1 MNTNLKIDIKKAVL
15 LTLLYAFV
23 MSVTTVGAKQA
34 QSTLSVSVILFWQ
47 SLLCTLFLLPQI
59 NARKIF
65 KPNKLWGLLLLRSF
79 GGFSA
84 ILCYYIALNH
94 IPVVEASILR
104 TCAPLCVPFVV
115 LAIHKKGIAY
125 RRWLPLII
133 GFVGVLI
140 IMRPSPSNINV
151 WHLIGFASAIG
162 LAVSMV
168 STRMLS
174 SYVSAKDALFVY
186 FFLSTVF
193 SLMFVLFEGHSIV
206 APVDSWLW
214 IIIVASTLYLGM
226 YLYTLAYT
234 YAPASIVSP
243 VSYIGIAFNAFWGW
257 AFWNQIPDVYAWVGA
272 TLIILSIILTAKISK
287 H

>member
-1 MNTNLKIDIKKAVL
+1 MKMDVRKAVL
-15 LTLLYAFV
+15 MTLAYAFV
-23 MSVTTVGAKQA
+23 MSITMIGAKQA
-34 QSTLSVSVILFWQ
+34 QTTINISVLLFWQ
-47 SLLCTLFLLPQI
+47 SLLCTLFLLPQVQHS
-59 NARKIF
+59 KIYRPT
-65 KPNKLWGLLLLRSF
+65 KVWGLLLLRSL

-84 ILCYYIALNH
+84 ILCYYLALSH
-94 IPVVEASILR
+94 IPIVEASILR
-104 TCAPLCVPFVV
+104 TCAPLCVPFIV
-115 LAIHKKGIAY
+115 LALHRKGIAH

-151 WHLIGFASAIG
+151 WHLVGFASAIG

-174 SYVSAKDALFVY
+174 NYVSAKEALFVY
-186 FFLSTVF
+186 FFFSTVF
-193 SLMFVLFEGHSIV
+193 SFVFILLQGESSSV
-206 APVDSWLW
+206 PVDSWFW
-214 IIIVASTLYLGM
+214 VVVVAISLYFGM

-257 AFWNQIPDVYAWVGA
+257 TIWYQIPDIYVWLGA
-272 TLIILSIILTAKISK
+272 FFIILSIFLTAKISK
-287 H
+287 Y

>member
-1 MNTNLKIDIKKAVL
+1 MSTHLKVDIKKAVL

-23 MSVTTVGAKQA
+23 MSVTTVAAKQA

-47 SLLCTLFLLPQI
+47 SLLCTLFLFPQI
-59 NARKIF
+59 QYRKMF
-65 KPNKLWGLLLLRSF
+65 KPNKTWGLLLLRSF

-115 LAIHKKGIAY
+115 WVLHKKGVAY

-140 IMRPSPSNINV
+140 IMRPSPSNINI
-151 WHLIGFASAIG
+151 WHFIGFASAIG

-174 SYVSAKDALFVY
+174 NYVSAKEALFVY
-186 FFLSTVF
+186 FLLSTVF
-193 SLMFVLFEGHSIV
+193 SFVFILFQGESISLAV
-206 APVDSWLW
+206 ESWGW
-214 IIIVASTLYLGM
+214 IIMVSSTLYLGM

-257 AFWNQIPDVYAWVGA
+257 FFWNQIPDIYAWLGA
-272 TLIILSIILTAKISK
+272 FFIIFSIILTTKIAKY
-287 H
+287 

>member
-1 MNTNLKIDIKKAVL
+1 MSVSMKTDVKKAVL
-15 LTLLYAFV
+15 MTLAYAFV
-23 MSVTTVGAKQA
+23 MSITTVGAKQA
-34 QSTLSVSVILFWQ
+34 QITLNISVILFWQ
-47 SLLCTLFLLPQI
+47 SVLCTLFLLPQI
-59 NARKIF
+59 QHSKVYRPVKV
-65 KPNKLWGLLLLRSF
+65 WGLLFLRSL

-84 ILCYYIALNH
+84 ILCYYLALSH
-94 IPVVEASILR
+94 IPIVEASILR
-104 TCAPLCVPFVV
+104 TCAPLCVPFIV
-115 LAIHKKGIAY
+115 LALHKKGIAH
-125 RRWLPLII
+125 RRWLPLLI

-140 IMRPSPSNINV
+140 IMQPSPSNINI
-151 WHLIGFASAIG
+151 WHLVGFASAIG

-174 SYVSAKDALFVY
+174 SYVSAKEALFVY

-193 SLMFVLFEGHSIV
+193 SFLFIVLQGESIFV
-206 APVDSWLW
+206 PVDSWLW
-214 IIIVASTLYLGM
+214 VIVVAISLYLGM

-257 AFWNQIPDVYAWVGA
+257 LIWHQIPDIYVWLGA
-272 TLIILSIILTAKISK
+272 FFIILSILLTTKIAR